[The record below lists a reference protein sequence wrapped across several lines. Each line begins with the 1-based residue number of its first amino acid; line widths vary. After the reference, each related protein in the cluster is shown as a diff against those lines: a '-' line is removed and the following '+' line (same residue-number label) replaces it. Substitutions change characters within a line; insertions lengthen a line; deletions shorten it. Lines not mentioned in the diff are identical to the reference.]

1 MSASP
6 AYALRAECRGH
17 EDDVRGVA
25 VVAPDAFATCSRDK
39 TVRVWREAIGDDGYA
54 TAAVCVGHTSF
65 VTALARVPADATP
78 SLPSGGLVSGSRDKS
93 VIVWNDATNEPVAK
107 LAGHSLDVTA
117 VCVMRDGTIVSGAM
131 DKSIRMW
138 DASSGKCVRTIAD
151 AHGSS
156 VLALL
161 ALPDSDGFLS
171 GSADKTIKRWDIGHT
186 TDSGGNASSSL
197 TPSKTITGHAD
208 TVRGLALMPNVGFL
222 SASHDC
228 TARLWTLE
236 GETVC
241 VFIGHA
247 ALVYS
252 ASCVSVSS
260 QTGSLVITGSEDN
273 TAKLWNP
280 NDGSCLQTI
289 KHPGCVWAVSAFPSG
304 GDGENGGD
312 LVTCCADGVARVWTR
327 AEKRKNHGAQRALDD
342 MLIAVAELKAQA
354 SVEEQRK
361 KIKTEPPESLHAP
374 GEADG
379 QTKVIAETG
388 GSIAAYAW
396 SAGTQSWERLG
407 EVTGVDDDS
416 GGKRKT
422 LDGVSY
428 DFVFDV
434 DIQEGAPVLKLPF
447 NVGDNPYDAAERF
460 LETNGLDPG
469 YREQVV
475 NFIVQNVGE
484 DAFAGAGANV
494 SADPFTG
501 AGAYVP
507 GTGVTTGAGAHRSAD
522 PFTGAG
528 AYVPSANAPKAGGS
542 SNATFKYVPAKPHQC
557 VVFPTAT
564 SSFDKMLAKTKE
576 LGATEEELQAF
587 ARAASVADGSD
598 TAAAMDLNSTRVLEK
613 ALNDWPVE
621 SLFPLLD
628 LCKALSLRFDEKRLQ
643 SELSGSTATA
653 MMAACARAS
662 RPPATAPNLLTA
674 ARLFANAFKCETTRR
689 VFLLNASQILDGLAA
704 ATTADAKPALRLA
717 LATALLNFAAH
728 FEPNKSDDEAIAA
741 REVAPQAAAVGAEL
755 LMNATD
761 LAANDGAESDA
772 SAVVFRALVAL
783 GTLAAKSAETKSLL
797 RDLGVRELADSLA
810 RSRPE
815 GKTNVASAAED
826 VKKALAE

>member
-1 MSASP
+1 
-6 AYALRAECRGH
+6 
-17 EDDVRGVA
+17 
-25 VVAPDAFATCSRDK
+25 
-39 TVRVWREAIGDDGYA
+39 
-54 TAAVCVGHTSF
+54 
-65 VTALARVPADATP
+65 
-78 SLPSGGLVSGSRDKS
+78 
-93 VIVWNDATNEPVAK
+93 
-107 LAGHSLDVTA
+107 
-117 VCVMRDGTIVSGAM
+117 
-131 DKSIRMW
+131 
-138 DASSGKCVRTIAD
+138 
-151 AHGSS
+151 
-156 VLALL
+156 
-161 ALPDSDGFLS
+161 
-171 GSADKTIKRWDIGHT
+171 
-186 TDSGGNASSSL
+186 
-197 TPSKTITGHAD
+197 
-208 TVRGLALMPNVGFL
+208 
-222 SASHDC
+222 
-228 TARLWTLE
+228 
-236 GETVC
+236 
-241 VFIGHA
+241 
-247 ALVYS
+247 
-252 ASCVSVSS
+252 
-260 QTGSLVITGSEDN
+260 VITGSEDN

-704 ATTADAKPALRLA
+704 ITSTADAKPALRLA

-728 FEPNKSDDEAIAA
+728 FEPSKSDDEAIAA

>member
-1 MSASP
+1 
-6 AYALRAECRGH
+6 
-17 EDDVRGVA
+17 
-25 VVAPDAFATCSRDK
+25 
-39 TVRVWREAIGDDGYA
+39 
-54 TAAVCVGHTSF
+54 
-65 VTALARVPADATP
+65 
-78 SLPSGGLVSGSRDKS
+78 
-93 VIVWNDATNEPVAK
+93 
-107 LAGHSLDVTA
+107 
-117 VCVMRDGTIVSGAM
+117 
-131 DKSIRMW
+131 
-138 DASSGKCVRTIAD
+138 
-151 AHGSS
+151 
-156 VLALL
+156 
-161 ALPDSDGFLS
+161 
-171 GSADKTIKRWDIGHT
+171 
-186 TDSGGNASSSL
+186 
-197 TPSKTITGHAD
+197 
-208 TVRGLALMPNVGFL
+208 
-222 SASHDC
+222 
-228 TARLWTLE
+228 
-236 GETVC
+236 
-241 VFIGHA
+241 
-247 ALVYS
+247 
-252 ASCVSVSS
+252 
-260 QTGSLVITGSEDN
+260 VITGSEDN

-342 MLIAVAELKAQA
+342 ALVAVAEAKAQA

>member
-1 MSASP
+1 
-6 AYALRAECRGH
+6 
-17 EDDVRGVA
+17 
-25 VVAPDAFATCSRDK
+25 
-39 TVRVWREAIGDDGYA
+39 
-54 TAAVCVGHTSF
+54 
-65 VTALARVPADATP
+65 
-78 SLPSGGLVSGSRDKS
+78 
-93 VIVWNDATNEPVAK
+93 
-107 LAGHSLDVTA
+107 
-117 VCVMRDGTIVSGAM
+117 
-131 DKSIRMW
+131 
-138 DASSGKCVRTIAD
+138 
-151 AHGSS
+151 
-156 VLALL
+156 
-161 ALPDSDGFLS
+161 
-171 GSADKTIKRWDIGHT
+171 
-186 TDSGGNASSSL
+186 
-197 TPSKTITGHAD
+197 
-208 TVRGLALMPNVGFL
+208 
-222 SASHDC
+222 
-228 TARLWTLE
+228 
-236 GETVC
+236 
-241 VFIGHA
+241 
-247 ALVYS
+247 
-252 ASCVSVSS
+252 
-260 QTGSLVITGSEDN
+260 
-273 TAKLWNP
+273 
-280 NDGSCLQTI
+280 
-289 KHPGCVWAVSAFPSG
+289 
-304 GDGENGGD
+304 
-312 LVTCCADGVARVWTR
+312 
-327 AEKRKNHGAQRALDD
+327 
-342 MLIAVAELKAQA
+342 
-354 SVEEQRK
+354 
-361 KIKTEPPESLHAP
+361 
-374 GEADG
+374 
-379 QTKVIAETG
+379 
-388 GSIAAYAW
+388 
-396 SAGTQSWERLG
+396 
-407 EVTGVDDDS
+407 
-416 GGKRKT
+416 
-422 LDGVSY
+422 
-428 DFVFDV
+428 VFDV

-460 LETNGLDPG
+460 LENNGLDPG

-507 GTGVTTGAGAHRSAD
+507 GTGVTTGAGADRSAD

-557 VVFPTAT
+557 VVFPTLT

-587 ARAASVADGSD
+587 ARAASVAAEDSD

-613 ALNDWPVE
+613 ALNDWPTE

-704 ATTADAKPALRLA
+704 ITSTADAKPALRLA

-728 FEPNKSDDEAIAA
+728 FEPSKSDDEAIAA

-815 GKTNVASAAED
+815 GKTNVTSAAED

>member
-1 MSASP
+1 
-6 AYALRAECRGH
+6 
-17 EDDVRGVA
+17 
-25 VVAPDAFATCSRDK
+25 
-39 TVRVWREAIGDDGYA
+39 
-54 TAAVCVGHTSF
+54 
-65 VTALARVPADATP
+65 
-78 SLPSGGLVSGSRDKS
+78 
-93 VIVWNDATNEPVAK
+93 
-107 LAGHSLDVTA
+107 
-117 VCVMRDGTIVSGAM
+117 
-131 DKSIRMW
+131 
-138 DASSGKCVRTIAD
+138 
-151 AHGSS
+151 
-156 VLALL
+156 
-161 ALPDSDGFLS
+161 
-171 GSADKTIKRWDIGHT
+171 
-186 TDSGGNASSSL
+186 
-197 TPSKTITGHAD
+197 
-208 TVRGLALMPNVGFL
+208 
-222 SASHDC
+222 
-228 TARLWTLE
+228 
-236 GETVC
+236 
-241 VFIGHA
+241 
-247 ALVYS
+247 
-252 ASCVSVSS
+252 
-260 QTGSLVITGSEDN
+260 
-273 TAKLWNP
+273 
-280 NDGSCLQTI
+280 
-289 KHPGCVWAVSAFPSG
+289 
-304 GDGENGGD
+304 
-312 LVTCCADGVARVWTR
+312 VWTR

-628 LCKALSLRFDEKRLQ
+628 LGKALATRFDEKRLQ

-704 ATTADAKPALRLA
+704 ITSTAHAKPALRLA
-717 LATALLNFAAH
+717 LATALLNFAAF
-728 FEPNKSDDEAIAA
+728 FEPSKSDDEAIAA

>member
-1 MSASP
+1 
-6 AYALRAECRGH
+6 
-17 EDDVRGVA
+17 
-25 VVAPDAFATCSRDK
+25 
-39 TVRVWREAIGDDGYA
+39 
-54 TAAVCVGHTSF
+54 
-65 VTALARVPADATP
+65 
-78 SLPSGGLVSGSRDKS
+78 
-93 VIVWNDATNEPVAK
+93 
-107 LAGHSLDVTA
+107 
-117 VCVMRDGTIVSGAM
+117 
-131 DKSIRMW
+131 
-138 DASSGKCVRTIAD
+138 
-151 AHGSS
+151 
-156 VLALL
+156 
-161 ALPDSDGFLS
+161 
-171 GSADKTIKRWDIGHT
+171 
-186 TDSGGNASSSL
+186 
-197 TPSKTITGHAD
+197 
-208 TVRGLALMPNVGFL
+208 MPNVGFL

-312 LVTCCADGVARVWTR
+312 VVTCCADGVARVWTR

-704 ATTADAKPALRLA
+704 ITSTADAKPALRLA

-728 FEPNKSDDEAIAA
+728 FEPSKSDDEAIAA

-797 RDLGVRELADSLA
+797 RDLGIRELADSLA

>member
-312 LVTCCADGVARVWTR
+312 VVTCCADGVARVWTR

>member
-93 VIVWNDATNEPVAK
+93 VIVWNDATREPVAK

-117 VCVMRDGTIVSGAM
+117 VCVLRDGTIVSGAM

-138 DASSGKCVRTIAD
+138 DASSGACVRTIAD

-161 ALPDSDGFLS
+161 ALPESDGFLS
-171 GSADKTIKRWDIGHT
+171 GSADKTIKRWDDVRETGAN
-186 TDSGGNASSSL
+186 SAPL
-197 TPSKTITGHAD
+197 TPSRTITGHAD
-208 TVRGLALMPNVGFL
+208 TVRGLALMPGVGFL

-228 TARLWTLE
+228 TARLWTLG
-236 GETVC
+236 GETVS
-241 VFIGHA
+241 VFAGHA

-252 ASCVSVSS
+252 AACVSLPSHA
-260 QTGSLVITGSEDN
+260 LVITGSEDN
-273 TAKLWNP
+273 TCKLWNP
-280 NDGSCLQTI
+280 GDGSCLQTLA
-289 KHPGCVWAVSAFPSG
+289 HPGCVWAVASFPAS
-304 GDGENGGD
+304 GGD

-327 AEKRKNHGAQRALDD
+327 DETRKNHAAQRALDD
-342 MLIAVAELKAQA
+342 ALVAA
-354 SVEEQRK
+354 SEAAASAALEEQRK
-361 KIKTEPPESLHAP
+361 KIKTEPPESLNAP

-379 QTKVIAETG
+379 ATKVIAETG
-388 GSIAAYAW
+388 GSVAAYAW
-396 SAGTQSWERLG
+396 SAATRSWERLG
-407 EVTGVDDDS
+407 EVTGVDDTS
-416 GGKRKT
+416 GGKKQ

-447 NVGDNPYDAAERF
+447 NVGDNPYDTAERF
-460 LETNGLDPG
+460 LENNGLDPG

-484 DAFAGAGANV
+484 DAFAGAGANL

-507 GTGVTTGAGAHRSAD
+507 GTGVTTGPRGANLSAD

-528 AYVPSANAPKAGGS
+528 AYVPSAAAPASGGS
-542 SNATFKYVPAKPHQC
+542 AKRAAFVYVPAKPHQC

-564 SSFDKMLAKTKE
+564 SSFDKMLAKTRE

-587 ARAASVADGSD
+587 ARAASVADGSGSD
-598 TAAAMDLNSTRVLEK
+598 ADGSAAMDPFSTRAFEK
-613 ALNDWPVE
+613 ALHDWPVE

-628 LCKALSLRFDEKRLQ
+628 LGKALALRFDAREA
-643 SELSGSTATA
+643 ELGGSTATA

-674 ARLFANAFKCETTRR
+674 ARLFANAFKCATTRR
-689 VFLLNASQILDGLAA
+689 VFLLDASQILDGLAA

-717 LATALLNFAAH
+717 LATALLNFAAF
-728 FEPNKSDDEAIAA
+728 FENDDEASLAAA

-761 LAANDGAESDA
+761 LAANLENESDA

-810 RSRPE
+810 RSRTE
-815 GKTNVASAAED
+815 GKIAEAAED

>member
-117 VCVMRDGTIVSGAM
+117 VCVLRDGTIVSGAM

-171 GSADKTIKRWDIGHT
+171 GSADKTIKRWDIGHRN
-186 TDSGGNASSSL
+186 SGGNASSSL

-273 TAKLWNP
+273 TAKLWNR

-289 KHPGCVWAVSAFPSG
+289 AHPGCVWAVSAFPSG

-312 LVTCCADGVARVWTR
+312 LVTCCADGVARVWTCD
-327 AEKRKNHGAQRALDD
+327 EKRKNHGAQRALDD
-342 MLIAVAELKAQA
+342 ALVAVAESKAQA
-354 SVEEQRK
+354 SIEEQKK

-379 QTKVIAETG
+379 ATKVIAETG

-407 EVTGVDDDS
+407 EVTGVDDTLN
-416 GGKRKT
+416 GKKP

-704 ATTADAKPALRLA
+704 ITSTADAKPALRLA

-728 FEPNKSDDEAIAA
+728 FEPSKSDDEAIAA

-815 GKTNVASAAED
+815 GKTNVTSAAED

>member
-1 MSASP
+1 
-6 AYALRAECRGH
+6 
-17 EDDVRGVA
+17 
-25 VVAPDAFATCSRDK
+25 
-39 TVRVWREAIGDDGYA
+39 
-54 TAAVCVGHTSF
+54 
-65 VTALARVPADATP
+65 
-78 SLPSGGLVSGSRDKS
+78 
-93 VIVWNDATNEPVAK
+93 
-107 LAGHSLDVTA
+107 
-117 VCVMRDGTIVSGAM
+117 
-131 DKSIRMW
+131 
-138 DASSGKCVRTIAD
+138 
-151 AHGSS
+151 
-156 VLALL
+156 
-161 ALPDSDGFLS
+161 
-171 GSADKTIKRWDIGHT
+171 
-186 TDSGGNASSSL
+186 
-197 TPSKTITGHAD
+197 
-208 TVRGLALMPNVGFL
+208 
-222 SASHDC
+222 
-228 TARLWTLE
+228 
-236 GETVC
+236 
-241 VFIGHA
+241 
-247 ALVYS
+247 
-252 ASCVSVSS
+252 
-260 QTGSLVITGSEDN
+260 
-273 TAKLWNP
+273 
-280 NDGSCLQTI
+280 
-289 KHPGCVWAVSAFPSG
+289 
-304 GDGENGGD
+304 
-312 LVTCCADGVARVWTR
+312 
-327 AEKRKNHGAQRALDD
+327 

-815 GKTNVASAAED
+815 GKTNVTSAAED

>member
-1 MSASP
+1 
-6 AYALRAECRGH
+6 
-17 EDDVRGVA
+17 
-25 VVAPDAFATCSRDK
+25 
-39 TVRVWREAIGDDGYA
+39 
-54 TAAVCVGHTSF
+54 
-65 VTALARVPADATP
+65 
-78 SLPSGGLVSGSRDKS
+78 
-93 VIVWNDATNEPVAK
+93 
-107 LAGHSLDVTA
+107 
-117 VCVMRDGTIVSGAM
+117 
-131 DKSIRMW
+131 
-138 DASSGKCVRTIAD
+138 
-151 AHGSS
+151 
-156 VLALL
+156 
-161 ALPDSDGFLS
+161 
-171 GSADKTIKRWDIGHT
+171 
-186 TDSGGNASSSL
+186 
-197 TPSKTITGHAD
+197 
-208 TVRGLALMPNVGFL
+208 MPNVGFL

-289 KHPGCVWAVSAFPSG
+289 AHPGCVWAVSAFPSG

-312 LVTCCADGVARVWTR
+312 VVTCCADGVARVWTR